1 MKAKYLQV
9 SVVMMI
15 LSLLLV
21 AGCQKKPRPS
31 ADTAIKGPAWAVKG
45 SGAFEDQ
52 GSKVFY
58 GVGLASGI
66 QNKAL
71 LRQTADNRARAEIG
85 KIMETYV
92 TALGKDYMSSTMS
105 SDMKKASEEQHV
117 EVALKTFTKTTIR
130 GAQIIDRWVDP
141 ADKAMYS
148 LCKLDLSAFKKA
160 LENDPDIDSKVRDFV
175 RKNAEKLHLEMRKME
190 KQQ

>member
-9 SVVMMI
+9 SMVMMM

-71 LRQTADNRARAEIG
+71 LRQTADNRARAEIA

-92 TALGKDYMSSTMS
+92 AALGKDYMAATMS

-117 EVALKTFTKTTIR
+117 EVALKTFTKTTVR

-141 ADKAMYS
+141 ADKIMYS

-160 LENDPDIDSKVRDFV
+160 LEDEQDMDSKMRDFV
-175 RKNAEKLHLEMRKME
+175 RKNAEKLHSEMQKME
-190 KQQ
+190 K

>member
-1 MKAKYLQV
+1 MKARYLQV
-9 SVVMMI
+9 SVIIMI
-15 LSLLLV
+15 LSPLLV
-21 AGCQKKPRPS
+21 AGCHKKPRLS
-31 ADTAIKGPAWAVKG
+31 ADTAIKGPAWVVKD

-52 GSKVFY
+52 GGKAFY

-71 LRQTADNRARAEIG
+71 LRQTADNRARAEIA

-92 TALGKDYMSSTMS
+92 AILSKDYMSSTMS

-117 EVALKTFTKTTIR
+117 EVALKTFTKTTVR

-148 LCKLDLSAFKKA
+148 LCKLDLSAFKTA
-160 LENDPDIDSKVRDFV
+160 LENDQNIDSKVRDFV
-175 RKNAEKLHLEMRKME
+175 RKNAESLHSEMQKKE
-190 KQQ
+190 KQ

>member
-1 MKAKYLQV
+1 MKAKYLRV
-9 SVVMMI
+9 SVVIMI
-15 LSLLLV
+15 LSLLMV

-71 LRQTADNRARAEIG
+71 LRQTADNRARAEIA

-92 TALGKDYMSSTMS
+92 VALGKDYMASTMS
-105 SDMKKASEEQHV
+105 SDMKKASDEQHV
-117 EVALKTFTKTTIR
+117 EVALKTFTKTTVR

-141 ADKAMYS
+141 ADKTMYA

-160 LENDPDIDSKVRDFV
+160 LEDDQNMDSKVRDFV
-175 RKNAEKLHLEMRKME
+175 RQNAEKLHSEMQKME
-190 KQQ
+190 KQ

>member
-1 MKAKYLQV
+1 MKTRYLQV
-9 SVVMMI
+9 SVVAMI
-15 LSLLLV
+15 LSLLLA
-21 AGCQKKPRPS
+21 AGCHKKPLPS

-71 LRQTADNRARAEIG
+71 LRQTADNRARAEIA

-92 TALGKDYMSSTMS
+92 AALGKDYMSSTLS
-105 SDMKKASEEQHV
+105 SDMKKAAEEQHV
-117 EVALKTFTKTTIR
+117 EVALKTFTKTTVH

-148 LCKLDLSAFKKA
+148 LCKLDLLAFKTA
-160 LENDPDIDSKVRDFV
+160 LENDQNMDSKVRDFV
-175 RKNAEKLHLEMRKME
+175 RKNAEKLHSEMRKME
-190 KQQ
+190 NQ